1 MRKLLSLITLSV
13 LLLVLYACG
22 GGEEASNEGA
32 SDDVE
37 QNEETITIKVGHI
50 AGPDEPYSIGFNQY
64 AEAVEEAT
72 DGRVQFEIFANGEL
86 GGEADVTEQVQ
97 MGSVDMSLVTT
108 GVLGDFYDDLS
119 VLDLPFLFR
128 DVDHAYTVLDSD
140 FGQELLDGMS
150 ELGIKSIAFWENG
163 VRHISNNIRPVY
175 KPEDMVGLKMRT
187 VENSIYLDTYEAF
200 GSEPIPMAFP
210 EVYSSLQQGVIDGND
225 QPYTILS
232 GKKIYEVQKYVSEVG
247 LYYASAILLMNEDFF
262 DSLPEDIQE
271 VIVDLGKEYA
281 GIQRQIAQDTDLE
294 LKEELKDELEIIE
307 VDEIDMDAFIEAVEP
322 VYENLDDK
330 FKEYVEIIQ
339 GM

>member
-163 VRHISNNIRPVY
+163 VLY
-175 KPEDMVGLKMRT
+175 F
-187 VENSIYLDTYEAF
+187 A
-200 GSEPIPMAFP
+200 SE
-210 EVYSSLQQGVIDGND
+210 
-225 QPYTILS
+225 
-232 GKKIYEVQKYVSEVG
+232 K
-247 LYYASAILLMNEDFF
+247 
-262 DSLPEDIQE
+262 
-271 VIVDLGKEYA
+271 
-281 GIQRQIAQDTDLE
+281 
-294 LKEELKDELEIIE
+294 
-307 VDEIDMDAFIEAVEP
+307 
-322 VYENLDDK
+322 
-330 FKEYVEIIQ
+330 
-339 GM
+339 